1 MKYEKK
7 SKIQT
12 YKRQKPKAK
21 KKVMLQA
28 SSFLITII
36 DIYFKNINH
45 SPFFFILF
53 PLLNKYAK
61 KLDKKELPRTCQCWT
76 AFLSGQ
82 RSPNNKHCLW
92 LVFSRNMCTIG
103 VVWWGHQPRTEIS
116 VLCLKYEMGNERW
129 DVSNENWGS
138 IKFDSILKVLL
149 FILYKLIMIAQ

>member
-53 PLLNKYAK
+53 PLLKKYAK
-61 KLDKKELPRTCQCWT
+61 KLDKKELPRSWPIFVVPTLATKQ
-76 AFLSGQ
+76 AFV
-82 RSPNNKHCLW
+82 C
-92 LVFSRNMCTIG
+92 
-103 VVWWGHQPRTEIS
+103 
-116 VLCLKYEMGNERW
+116 
-129 DVSNENWGS
+129 
-138 IKFDSILKVLL
+138 
-149 FILYKLIMIAQ
+149 